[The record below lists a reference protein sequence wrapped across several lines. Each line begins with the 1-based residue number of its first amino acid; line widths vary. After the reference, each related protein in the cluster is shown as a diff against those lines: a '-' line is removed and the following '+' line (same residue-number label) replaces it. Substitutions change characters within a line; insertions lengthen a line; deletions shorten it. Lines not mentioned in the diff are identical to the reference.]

1 MTMHNKSLNRKIVL
15 IYTRR
20 EKTPA
25 SLTAYMDSLELALQ
39 TAGAEV
45 ERLDLDTS
53 PDILLDHLEAGA
65 LTVVIKKVADS
76 HHQ

>member
-25 SLTAYMDSLELALQ
+25 SLTVYMDSLELALQ

-45 ERLDLDTS
+45 ERLDLNAS

-65 LTVVIKKVADS
+65 LPVVIKKGS
-76 HHQ
+76 